1 MLYRIAVIFIWLLL
15 LSGLIPAQVS
25 GLAPQ
30 SGPQSTPLPV
40 NSLHQWGAVTLFH
53 GLPSDR
59 VNAIAQTPDGALWFG
74 TDGGL
79 ARYDGRRTQTINA
92 AGLPTGRV
100 LALQTDA
107 GGALWLGTERGAARL
122 SGDHW
127 QTLAEITNQTVRA
140 FLVQPEGLA
149 WAATEQGQVFEC
161 RINSDG
167 TVTARA
173 LDAAFASS

>member
-1 MLYRIAVIFIWLLL
+1 MLYRIAVIFVWLLL

-30 SGPQSTPLPV
+30 SGLQPTPLPV

-100 LALQTDA
+100 LALQADA
-107 GGALWLGTERGAARL
+107 VFVDREGGKRIRCFPVAWLLRVKQG
-122 SGDHW
+122 SYVH
-127 QTLAEITNQTVRA
+127 A
-140 FLVQPEGLA
+140 FSCMICVQ
-149 WAATEQGQVFEC
+149 
-161 RINSDG
+161 
-167 TVTARA
+167 
-173 LDAAFASS
+173 